1 MALKVSNKNR
11 KKSVNDQITD
21 AVTVKKVHQEQ
32 AEFTKKF
39 TKYYIIAFVT
49 LTILFFVI

>member
-11 KKSVNDQITD
+11 KKSVNNQITD
-21 AVTVKKVHQEQ
+21 AVTIKKIQSEH

-39 TKYYIIAFVT
+39 TKYYVITFVV
-49 LTILFFVI
+49 LTILFFII

>member
-11 KKSVNDQITD
+11 KKVEQEKIE
-21 AVTVKKVHQEQ
+21 KVHIEH

-39 TKYYIIAFVT
+39 TRYYVAAFVV
-49 LTILFFVI
+49 LFIVFSIL